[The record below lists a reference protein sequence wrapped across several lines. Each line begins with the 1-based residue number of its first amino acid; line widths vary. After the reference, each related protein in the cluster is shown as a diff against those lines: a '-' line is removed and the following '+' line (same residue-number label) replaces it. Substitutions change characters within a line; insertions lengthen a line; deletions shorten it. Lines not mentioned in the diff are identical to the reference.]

1 MAQCCH
7 GAPPVVNWAAS
18 QERRA
23 RLEAELERFLP
34 MLPRLGVTKAILF
47 GSFASGAV
55 GQTSDLDLMLVAPSM
70 EPFVRR
76 LVRFAEA
83 LAPSVALDLFVYTP
97 EEFTVMADTN
107 PFVRRAI
114 ATGRVIYEA

>member
-1 MAQCCH
+1 
-7 GAPPVVNWAAS
+7 
-18 QERRA
+18 
-23 RLEAELERFLP
+23 
-34 MLPRLGVTKAILF
+34 
-47 GSFASGAV
+47 
-55 GQTSDLDLMLVAPSM
+55 MLVAPSM